1 MCSVPA
7 PANPTPVSKPSRGG
21 GEGVPEPGA
30 IPSQALV
37 GPPLLGV
44 LAAVAAIIDLF
55 MNHGAVRTLTGT
67 LGHARLLDIARWG
80 QLPKNLAAVAGF
92 VALATALAHF
102 LSAPRRGRV
111 ARGLGLAGFGGIFL
125 PIVAVATIL
134 PPEFLA
140 RRWSYLIVFAV
151 GAGYVLTILSS
162 TTAARRP
169 GPGGLRI
176 ATMLL
181 GGGCFLSFA
190 AMALA
195 NIEIFVHTAFGH
207 TVKVTF
213 ERAGELA
220 WLLVP
225 FSAATAIVPR
235 PKSGRRAIVALAL
248 GGIVAVLIIAGG
260 VWAKNLVHE
269 DFGIVVYGMVGGEL
283 FVDALPSIY
292 VLQLAVATGVA
303 VTALVTR
310 EEAHVQAGAAL
321 LLLAS
326 AGFAPRAPLR
336 LLVMVLGAC
345 MLARASIVFGER
357 LLVARQKEEEE
368 KQDERERASL
378 AELDRSLSDPP
389 EGSEAETAD
398 SDAETGS
405 EAPEAP
411 SETDSEAET
420 APA

>member
-1 MCSVPA
+1 M
-7 PANPTPVSKPSRGG
+7 
-21 GEGVPEPGA
+21 
-30 IPSQALV
+30 
-37 GPPLLGV
+37 GV
-44 LAAVAAIIDLF
+44 LAAAAAIVDLLL
-55 MNHGAVRTLTGT
+55 NHGVVPTLTGSVDH
-67 LGHARLLDIARWG
+67 GGLLEVVRWG

-92 VALATALAHF
+92 VALAASLAHF
-102 LSAPRRGRV
+102 LSAPRQGRI

-140 RRWSYLIVFAV
+140 RRWAYLIVFAV
-151 GAGYVLTILSS
+151 GAGYVLTILTS

-195 NIEIFVHTAFGH
+195 NVEVFVHTAIGH

-235 PKSGRRAIVALAL
+235 PRTGTRAIVA
-248 GGIVAVLIIAGG
+248 IVAGGVSAGLVIAGG
-260 VWAKNLVHE
+260 VIAKSLVHG
-269 DFGIVVYGMVGGEL
+269 DFGIIVYGMVGGDL
-283 FVDALPSIY
+283 FVEGAPSVYI
-292 VLQLAVATGVA
+292 LHLAVAIGVA

-310 EEAHVQAGAAL
+310 EGAHVQAGSAL

-357 LLVARQKEEEE
+357 LLAARQKEEEA
-368 KQDERERASL
+368 KQDEKERASL

-389 EGSEAETAD
+389 RTAEGE
-398 SDAETGS
+398 
-405 EAPEAP
+405 
-411 SETDSEAET
+411 
-420 APA
+420 